1 MYEYLILKVGEK
13 KEVGEGKLG
22 TGEERENGRNSRN
35 KKIFM
40 REKKIEKKNSYI
52 NSLRKRVPP
61 VVPFSPVCSLWNE
74 G

>member
-40 REKKIEKKNSYI
+40 RGKKNEKKIHT
-52 NSLRKRVPP
+52 
-61 VVPFSPVCSLWNE
+61 
-74 G
+74 